1 MEIRKV
7 AARGY
12 EKLSSGKKVTNVE
25 RMCMILSDGKWHT
38 GAELAEKC
46 GWRFGGVV
54 HRLRHDYG
62 IEIETDGKKKGVHNY
77 RAVI

>member
-1 MEIRKV
+1 MSIHKV

-12 EKLSSGKKVTNVE
+12 DKLSEGKKITKSE
-25 RMCMILSDGKWHT
+25 RMCMILEDGKWHS

-46 GWRFGGVV
+46 GWRFGAVV
-54 HRLRHDYG
+54 HRLRHSYD
-62 IEIETDGKKKGVHNY
+62 IEIETDGKNKGVHNY